1 MGIFAVRT
9 GGLQSLGPLAP
20 GACVSQAPAVG
31 LQYVEALPGRRLAP
45 FVACYWSLRSPVSQR
60 LRDRTFPDG
69 CQEIVF
75 NLGGAVRRSENG
87 VDFHRNPAT
96 ELIGQMTRPYD
107 VLTEGEP
114 LYFGIKFYP
123 HGFSVFTR
131 EGIDTLRDQSID
143 LRLLFGTAF
152 RAVEARIQH
161 ERCFERFVVDMEGF
175 LGARLDE
182 KRRDSRAFAVVD
194 RVVAAIFRGPGDGTL
209 PQACDDLGM
218 GTRQLQAS
226 FRALAGLSPKQL
238 AAMVRFQRSLP
249 PLRSGRSLTEIAMA
263 CGYYDQ
269 AHFNHEFRRF
279 SGMTPTDWKRV
290 QAPLNGFFVD
300 DASRAYL
307 CNYHASGHRAQRAAD
322 AA

>member
-9 GGLQSLGPLAP
+9 GGLQSLGPVAS

-45 FVACYWSLRSPVSQR
+45 FVACYWCLRSPVPQR
-60 LRDRTFPDG
+60 LQDRTFPDG

-75 NLGGAVRRSENG
+75 NLGGAVLRSGNG
-87 VDFHRNPAT
+87 VDYHRNPAT

-107 VLTEGEP
+107 VVTEGEP
-114 LYFGIKFYP
+114 LYFGIKFHP

-131 EGIDTLRDQSID
+131 EPIDTLRDQSID
-143 LRLLFGTAF
+143 VRLLFGTAF
-152 RAVEARIQH
+152 RAVEARIQDT
-161 ERCFERFVVDMEGF
+161 RCFDRFVAEMEAF
-175 LGARLDE
+175 LGARLHE

-194 RVVAAIFRGPGDGTL
+194 RVVAAIFRGPGDGRL
-209 PQACDDLGM
+209 SQACEDLGV
-218 GTRQLQAS
+218 GPRQLQAS

-238 AAMVRFQRSLP
+238 ASMVRFQRSLP
-249 PLRSGRSLTEIAMA
+249 PLRAGRPLAEIALA

-279 SGMTPTDWKRV
+279 AGMAPTDWKRA

-307 CNYHASGHRAQRAAD
+307 CNYRASGQTHRAA
-322 AA
+322 